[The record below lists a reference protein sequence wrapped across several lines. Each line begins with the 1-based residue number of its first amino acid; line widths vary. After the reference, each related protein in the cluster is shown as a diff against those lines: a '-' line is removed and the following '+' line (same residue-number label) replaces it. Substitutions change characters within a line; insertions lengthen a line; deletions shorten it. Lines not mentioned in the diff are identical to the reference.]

1 MSTQNYKKSIPFVLV
16 VMNNF
21 EQVTNLKEQLVNVI
35 NNLTIILNNA
45 ENFSAIEKDIL
56 LQNLRDAY
64 LAVLKMETAE
74 NAPRSCE
81 ECQPEKEIAKAEPEP
96 IKEETTPEPEP
107 APATP
112 ETEPEPQ
119 AVEPAPQE
127 QPAPKEEP
135 APQEPVRPEVTKM
148 LNEEEDILD
157 FLSTKISDN
166 SEEDEAFEASL
177 EAQSDPFARIVTI
190 EKNDEPVSIHPAQPK
205 LEPEPAP
212 KAKEEPKTVHIHP
225 QTAESAPSQPA
236 QKRSLND
243 LLTQQMEDNSLG
255 TKFQHAKVEDLTKAI
270 SLNDK
275 FLFIRELFNNKGEEF
290 STAIQKLNRCTDID
304 EAFQEIDNLKR
315 YYLWD
320 TTTAAFLSLCDL
332 VRRKF
337 L

>member
-1 MSTQNYKKSIPFVLV
+1 
-16 VMNNF
+16 MNNF

-45 ENFSAIEKDIL
+45 EKFSAIEKDIL

-119 AVEPAPQE
+119 TVEPAPQE

-148 LNEEEDILD
+148 LNEGEGGMITIL
-157 FLSTKISDN
+157 L
-166 SEEDEAFEASL
+166 
-177 EAQSDPFARIVTI
+177 
-190 EKNDEPVSIHPAQPK
+190 
-205 LEPEPAP
+205 
-212 KAKEEPKTVHIHP
+212 
-225 QTAESAPSQPA
+225 
-236 QKRSLND
+236 
-243 LLTQQMEDNSLG
+243 
-255 TKFQHAKVEDLTKAI
+255 
-270 SLNDK
+270 
-275 FLFIRELFNNKGEEF
+275 
-290 STAIQKLNRCTDID
+290 
-304 EAFQEIDNLKR
+304 
-315 YYLWD
+315 
-320 TTTAAFLSLCDL
+320 
-332 VRRKF
+332 
-337 L
+337 

>member
-1 MSTQNYKKSIPFVLV
+1 
-16 VMNNF
+16 MNNF

-45 ENFSAIEKDIL
+45 EKFSAIEKDIL

-119 AVEPAPQE
+119 TVEPAPQE

-166 SEEDEAFEASL
+166 SEELSSL
-177 EAQSDPFARIVTI
+177 YILFKIIKLKFPTKLVCTFCCVPAITYLLGCIV
-190 EKNDEPVSIHPAQPK
+190 KFCN
-205 LEPEPAP
+205 
-212 KAKEEPKTVHIHP
+212 
-225 QTAESAPSQPA
+225 
-236 QKRSLND
+236 N
-243 LLTQQMEDNSLG
+243 
-255 TKFQHAKVEDLTKAI
+255 TKCCCYFYNGSYNWYNWK
-270 SLNDK
+270 SS
-275 FLFIRELFNNKGEEF
+275 F
-290 STAIQKLNRCTDID
+290 
-304 EAFQEIDNLKR
+304 
-315 YYLWD
+315 Y
-320 TTTAAFLSLCDL
+320 
-332 VRRKF
+332 
-337 L
+337 

>member
-1 MSTQNYKKSIPFVLV
+1 
-16 VMNNF
+16 MNNF
-21 EQVTNLKEQLVNVI
+21 EQITNSREQLVNVI
-35 NNLTIILNNA
+35 NNLTIILKNA
-45 ENFSAIEKDIL
+45 KDFSAIEKDIL
-56 LQNLRDAY
+56 LQNLREAY

-74 NAPRSCE
+74 NEPRSCE
-81 ECQPEKEIAKAEPEP
+81 ECLPEKEGTEAEPT
-96 IKEETTPEPEP
+96 KEVTTPEPEP
-107 APATP
+107 EPEPVPTTP

-119 AVEPAPQE
+119 TLKTEPQE
-127 QPAPKEEP
+127 QPAPKEEA

-148 LNEEEDILD
+148 LSEEDDILD

-166 SEEDEAFEASL
+166 SEEDEAFEATL
-177 EAQSDPFARIVTI
+177 EAQSAPFARIVTMG
-190 EKNDEPVSIHPAQPK
+190 KNDEPASIHPVQPK
-205 LEPEPAP
+205 PEPKPAP
-212 KAKEEPKTVHIHP
+212 KVKEEPKPVHIQP
-225 QTAESAPSQPA
+225 RTSESAPSQPA

-275 FLFIRELFNNKGEEF
+275 FLFIKELFNNKGEEF

>member
-1 MSTQNYKKSIPFVLV
+1 
-16 VMNNF
+16 MNNF

-45 ENFSAIEKDIL
+45 EQFSAIEKDIL

-96 IKEETTPEPEP
+96 IKEET
-107 APATP
+107 
-112 ETEPEPQ
+112 EPEPQ
-119 AVEPAPQE
+119 PVEPAPQE

-177 EAQSDPFARIVTI
+177 EAQSDPFARIVTMG
-190 EKNDEPVSIHPAQPK
+190 KNDEPASIHPAQPK

-212 KAKEEPKTVHIHP
+212 KAKEEPKPVHIHP

-290 STAIQKLNRCTDID
+290 STAIQ
-304 EAFQEIDNLKR
+304 Q
-315 YYLWD
+315 
-320 TTTAAFLSLCDL
+320 L
-332 VRRKF
+332 VP